1 MEIEELQIGDM
12 VQYQGGVDVVKNFAP
27 DYAKIAVVLEEKGA
41 VLQRDAIDVY
51 GLPINEKT
59 LRMFEFAEYKDLDK
73 VPIYLNE
80 TEDHELQVYKERINW
95 RVRIQ
100 RGAEASISIKA
111 KYIHELQQ
119 AMRIMGL
126 KKMAKIYKVVNI
138 N

>member
-59 LRMFEFAEYKDLDK
+59 LRMFGFAEYKDLDK